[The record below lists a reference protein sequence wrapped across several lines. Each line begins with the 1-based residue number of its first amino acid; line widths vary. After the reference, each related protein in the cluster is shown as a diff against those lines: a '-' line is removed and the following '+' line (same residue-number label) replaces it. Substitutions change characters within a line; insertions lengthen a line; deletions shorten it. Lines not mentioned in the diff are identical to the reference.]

1 MFVFSR
7 LEHYFP
13 GAETVQ
19 SFLSSWHSDQQDFG
33 GGKVGGCSICL
44 YLWVTCNKLCSLLTW
59 DGWVLW
65 VMTSVSRSPWALEL
79 LVTRAYSYGYSLM
92 HKPQR
97 LFCLQMQVLGFSKR
111 ICRCVHTCVEKTY
124 YNEIGSKMI
133 IELRSPQSLKVRGVG
148 YPWEPAY
155 SSHLSPKAW
164 GPGTQVI
171 YTPDPQL
178 VADLR

>member
-13 GAETVQ
+13 GARLSKASFPPGTVI
-19 SFLSSWHSDQQDFG
+19 SRILV
-33 GGKVGGCSICL
+33 GKVGGCSICL
-44 YLWVTCNKLCSLLTW
+44 YLWVTAINC
-59 DGWVLW
+59 VLYW
-65 VMTSVSRSPWALEL
+65 PGMGEYCELWPAFPEVPELLEL

-111 ICRCVHTCVEKTY
+111 ICRCVHTCVERLIT
-124 YNEIGSKMI
+124 MRLAQVI
-133 IELRSPQSLKVRGVG
+133 IKAEKSPKSKVRVLNIH
-148 YPWEPAY
+148 ESQH

-171 YTPDPQL
+171 YTP
-178 VADLR
+178 V